1 MSPVKKINHIAIV
14 VEDIDTALRFWQD
27 GLGLEVTHVEDVPG
41 QESIVAFM
49 PTGDAE
55 VELVK
60 PTNEES
66 GVARF
71 LERRGPG
78 MHHICFEVDD
88 ILAYI
93 DRMKEHGIKLIN
105 DEPVIGTGGKLIA
118 FIHPESTHGVLV
130 ELYELTQHEPQ
141 IRLARARHLAD
152 RAIAR
157 GQEAAAG
164 VLSFLRQLREPG
176 DSNGK
181 E

>member
-1 MSPVKKINHIAIV
+1 
-14 VEDIDTALRFWQD
+14 
-27 GLGLEVTHVEDVPG
+27 
-41 QESIVAFM
+41 
-49 PTGDAE
+49 
-55 VELVK
+55 
-60 PTNEES
+60 
-66 GVARF
+66 
-71 LERRGPG
+71 

-93 DRMKEHGIKLIN
+93 TRLQENGIQLIN

-141 IRLARARHLAD
+141 IRLVRARQLAD

-164 VLSFLRQLREPG
+164 VLAFLRQLRDPRG
-176 DSNGK
+176 SNGN